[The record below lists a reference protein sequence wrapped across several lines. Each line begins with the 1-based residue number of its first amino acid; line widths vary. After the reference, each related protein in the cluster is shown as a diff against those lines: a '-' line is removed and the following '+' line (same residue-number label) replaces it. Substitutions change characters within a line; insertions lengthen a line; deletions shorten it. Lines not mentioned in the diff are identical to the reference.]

1 MLPNYTQAAAERP
14 VSFGGDEMSK
24 IPVTQVTL
32 LSGVTTPSSGTGTDT
47 STLDQLLSED
57 RNFIANVSGTGAVTA
72 SVLVE
77 VSNNNRHWMT
87 MAAITLSGTTSASDG
102 FVSDESW
109 QYVRGTVSAISG
121 TGAAVTLTMAV

>member
-1 MLPNYTQAAAERP
+1 
-14 VSFGGDEMSK
+14 MSK